1 MKNNKFKMDKKEI
14 VITVG
19 VLLGSVILGFIIGK
33 NLFEA
38 LYGKI

>member
-1 MKNNKFKMDKKEI
+1 MKNKKFKMDKKEI
-14 VITVG
+14 IITIG

-38 LYGKI
+38 FYGKI